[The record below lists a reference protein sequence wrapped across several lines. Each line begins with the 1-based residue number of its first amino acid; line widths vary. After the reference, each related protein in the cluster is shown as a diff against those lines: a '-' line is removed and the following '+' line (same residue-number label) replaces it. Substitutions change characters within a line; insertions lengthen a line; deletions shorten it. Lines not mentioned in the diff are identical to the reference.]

1 MEFIKGG
8 RGVLATLKNKKNVVL
23 AVVAI
28 VVIAIIGYVVYSKMM
43 ANTGGQR
50 PGGATAVKAM
60 QVIQKDTPINY
71 EYAGD
76 IKSTNEVKITSRVS
90 GTIVEKYITGGQFVQ
105 AGQPLY
111 KVDSKQYESALLSA
125 QANLAQAQASYQN
138 ALATLQNAQTD
149 NSRYQ
154 TLLAQNAISE
164 QQATTQQS
172 QVEALTASLNAQ
184 QAIIDSNA
192 ALVKKAQED
201 LDDTVVYAPTS
212 GKLDIN
218 DVDIGTYATAGS
230 TVLVTMGSVDQV
242 YAQFNVSEDEY
253 LKLSSFFN
261 SDVGNVTITLSDGT
275 EYPITG
281 KLVQIDRSLATNTG
295 TLAINALFDNPD
307 GILLPGM
314 FARVKV
320 KGEVVPNA
328 ILIPQRAVQQIL
340 EKTFVMVVGEDGKSV
355 TKPIT
360 VGDKVG
366 SFWIVTDGLSAN
378 DTVIVEGLTKLQEGV
393 PLDVTMVTPE
403 DLGLTF

>member
-1 MEFIKGG
+1 M
-8 RGVLATLKNKKNVVL
+8 ATPQNRKNVVL
-23 AVVAI
+23 AVVA
-28 VVIAIIGYVVYSKMM
+28 VVVVAIIGYVIYSKLFSG
-43 ANTGGQR
+43 TGTQT
-50 PGGATAVKAM
+50 GGATAVKAM
-60 QVIQKDTPINY
+60 QVIQRDTPLNY

-90 GTIVEKYITGGQFVQ
+90 GTIVEKYITGGQFVE

-125 QANLAQAQASYQN
+125 QANLAQAQANYQN
-138 ALATLQNAQTD
+138 ALATLQNAQVD

-154 TLLAQNAISE
+154 ALLAQDAVSE
-164 QQATTQQS
+164 QTAVTQQS
-172 QVEALTASLNAQ
+172 QVDALMASLNAQ
-184 QAIIDSNA
+184 QATIDSNA
-192 ALVKKAQED
+192 ALVKRAQED

-218 DVDIGTYATAGS
+218 DVDVGTYATAGS

-242 YAQFNVSEDEY
+242 YAQFSVSENEY
-253 LKLSSFFN
+253 LNLSSFFN

-281 KLVQIDRSLATNTG
+281 RLVQVDRSLASNTG

-307 GILLPGM
+307 GLLLPGM
-314 FARVKV
+314 FARVRIEGQV
-320 KGEVVPNA
+320 IPNA
-328 ILIPQRAVQQIL
+328 ILIPQRAVQQVL
-340 EKTFVMVVGEDGKSV
+340 EKTFVMTVGEDGKSV

-366 SFWIVTDGLSAN
+366 SYWIVTDGLSPN
-378 DTVIVEGLTKLQEGV
+378 DIVIVEGLTRLLEGV
-393 PLDVTMVTPE
+393 ELDVTMVTPE